1 MPSPLPAPTLGPEL
15 TVLQPLSPLPPRTLA
30 LDALAGG
37 RGEKRL
43 FEGVSLSLGPGAAV
57 QLRGPNGSGK
67 TTLLLVVAGVL
78 SPAAGRVRLLGGDP
92 EGRSSVEIGYLGH
105 RAGIK
110 ARLTVTENLQFWAA
124 LNGGAPAGIAAAL
137 ELVGLAPIATLDA
150 GLLSA
155 GQTRRLALARL
166 ILAERPVWLLDEPT
180 AALDAAGEA
189 LVARLIDT
197 QLDRGGV
204 VLAATHHDLGLRH
217 ELATIELGQ
226 PVSRA

>member
-1 MPSPLPAPTLGPEL
+1 LGPAL
-15 TVLQPLSPLPPRTLA
+15 TALATPPALPPRTLV

-37 RGEKRL
+37 RGERRL
-43 FEGVSLSLGPGAAV
+43 FEGVSLTLRPGEAA
-57 QLRGPNGSGK
+57 QLRGPNGAGK
-67 TTLLLVVAGVL
+67 TTLLLIVAGVL
-78 SPAAGRVRLLGGDP
+78 DAVAGEVRLLGGDP
-92 EGRSSVEIGYLGH
+92 EGRPAVEIGYLGH
-105 RAGIK
+105 RAAIK

-124 LNGGAPAGIAAAL
+124 LNGGAAAGIAAAL
-137 ELVGLAPIATLDA
+137 ELVGLAPIAALDA

-166 ILAERPVWLLDEPT
+166 LLAERPVWLLDEPT
-180 AALDAAGEA
+180 AALDAAGEK

-204 VLAATHHDLGLRH
+204 VLAATHHELGLRH

-226 PVSRA
+226 PVSVG